1 MAEKFVYSGDGY
13 KEFLKI
19 IIEDNGCGMTEEKKN
34 VIREILENPM
44 IAKQRE
50 VGIGIS
56 NVITRMRMYY
66 GNDFQ
71 VNGDDQ
77 GRVKARFVFIF
88 QHPQYICKSRRRKGE

>member
-1 MAEKFVYSGDGY
+1 
-13 KEFLKI
+13 
-19 IIEDNGCGMTEEKKN
+19 MTEEKKN

-66 GNDFQ
+66 GDDFQ
-71 VNGDDQ
+71 VKLDTREGK
-77 GRVKARFVFIF
+77 GSRFVFIL
-88 QHPQYICKSRRRKGE
+88 PTPTDIYVKAGEGRENR